1 MEKHFFSIDALS
13 TSEVGDLE
21 FRQALG
27 VEALVII
34 SFEANRQV
42 SIEPQLADLPRLSK
56 TAQEN

>member
-1 MEKHFFSIDALS
+1 MEKHIFSIDALS

-34 SFEANRQV
+34 SFEAN
-42 SIEPQLADLPRLSK
+42 K
-56 TAQEN
+56 TSVHRTTVGRSP